1 MSPVVRIKGKTTS
14 HLVTITLSLLLLIP
28 GGAATPAPPV
38 GSSLGQQQVNIME
51 FCKQFNAKTAN
62 RKGETVPVVITVYKD
77 KTFEFVT
84 KTAPAS
90 ELIKKKINIVKGSSK
105 PNTEF
110 VGQITWKDIED
121 IARTKME
128 DLNATDIE
136 QAKKI
141 IAGSARSMGI
151 KVV

>member
-1 MSPVVRIKGKTTS
+1 MAKEIKARIK
-14 HLVTITLSLLLLIP
+14 LQIP

-62 RKGETVPVVITVYKD
+62 RKGETVPVDIIVYKD
-77 KTFEFVT
+77 KTFTFTV
-84 KTAPAS
+84 KTAPAT
-90 ELIKKKINIVKGSSK
+90 ELIKKRAGIAKGSSK
-105 PNTEF
+105 PHTDK
-110 VGQITWKDIED
+110 VGKISWKDVEE
-121 IARTKME
+121 IAKIKLP
-128 DLNATDIE
+128 DLNAADLE

-151 KVV
+151 EVV